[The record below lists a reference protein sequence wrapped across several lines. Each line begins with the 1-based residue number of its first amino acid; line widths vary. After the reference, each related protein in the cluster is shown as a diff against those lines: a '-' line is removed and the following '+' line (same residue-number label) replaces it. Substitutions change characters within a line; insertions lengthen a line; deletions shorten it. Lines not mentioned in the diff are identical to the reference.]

1 MSTRHAAST
10 FDVSDFSPRDG
21 SPSVATGVT
30 PSDID
35 MVKNFSGDIEGR
47 SVTRFVGGLTED
59 QSAGAYAA
67 WESFE
72 GSIDGVAG
80 SFAFLHMQVL
90 SDSTVGA
97 MALHIVPSS
106 GTGGLAGL
114 AGAGGIRVDE
124 DGTHRLWLD
133 YSLPA

>member
-10 FDVSDFSPRDG
+10 FDVSDFSPWDG
-21 SPSVATGVT
+21 CPSVATGVT
-30 PSDID
+30 PGDID

-47 SVTRFVGGLTED
+47 SVTRFVGSLTED

-90 SDSTVGA
+90 SDSTVQA

-106 GTGGLAGL
+106 GTGGLAGP
-114 AGAGGIRVDE
+114 AGADGIRVDE
-124 DGTHRLWLD
+124 DGTHRLWPD
-133 YSLPA
+133 YLLPD